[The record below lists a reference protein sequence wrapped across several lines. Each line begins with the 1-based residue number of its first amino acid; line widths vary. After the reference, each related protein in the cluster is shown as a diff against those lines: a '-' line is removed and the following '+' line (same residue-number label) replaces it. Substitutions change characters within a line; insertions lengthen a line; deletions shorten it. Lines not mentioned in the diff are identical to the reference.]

1 MLSTA
6 ASAVVGVPWSAAEI
20 DKLASCPRGSY
31 LDYRQRAK
39 AAAALLASQRSH
51 VADGWL
57 PYGLPGKGREYARRG
72 VVSVWCSDNWPKPA
86 VCQHDPLRPM
96 MPDQIFYETMPS
108 GGVGLPLRSVF
119 GNRIEFIHNFK
130 AASSTVSA
138 FFSCAY
144 GREMDSDAFDL
155 SVFVVRD
162 PIDRFISAVGELLRR
177 YVNDHCPEDVTGAV
191 KCSHDM
197 MMSPAFTDLNADRSD
212 FLAVR
217 EETLDEA
224 MKSTLWWPFA
234 QTNGVGLHVVTQ
246 LLTAFIGDIQCCH
259 SSYAMDHF
267 NPQSLF
273 ATYASRGI
281 DVVIST
287 ADLEA
292 GLEQVL
298 ARVPSVAPAGQCKL
312 SREKNSASTNKASA
326 AGDNLPSTAE
336 LRAALTDDHIR
347 QLCEIYAQDYSCFA
361 EWLPLPPECPPRA
374 ESKLPP
380 LPPAPPL
387 RPPPSVA
394 THTEASPPPPAL
406 AMPPLPPNEPDVLTI
421 GEGRH
426 KPSEP
431 PELIPAPSGSADQEG
446 SATQI
451 GFVSLLLLL
460 QVLVVVPILW
470 LKWWQAKVS
479 QAPEDESPQTKRR
492 CRASGRLAVCELV
505 PFDDA
510 DFSTI
515 DDGDDSVE
523 QSDLRADARR
533 SKRRDR
539 PRRHGRRSRR
549 STPETE
555 SPNGLPSAGFYGA
568 ALQDDFLD
576 DFDLD

>member
-1 MLSTA
+1 
-6 ASAVVGVPWSAAEI
+6 
-20 DKLASCPRGSY
+20 
-31 LDYRQRAK
+31 
-39 AAAALLASQRSH
+39 
-51 VADGWL
+51 
-57 PYGLPGKGREYARRG
+57 
-72 VVSVWCSDNWPKPA
+72 
-86 VCQHDPLRPM
+86 

-108 GGVGLPLRSVF
+108 GGVGLPLRSIF

-138 FFSCAY
+138 FLSCAY
-144 GREMDSDAFDL
+144 GREMDSDTFDL

-162 PIDRFISAVGELLRR
+162 PIDRFISGVGELLRR

-197 MMSPAFTDLNADRSD
+197 MMSPAFTDLHADRSD
-212 FLAVR
+212 FLRVR

-224 MKSTLWWPFA
+224 MTSTLWWPLA
-234 QTNGVGLHVVTQ
+234 KTEGVGLHVLTE

-267 NPQSLF
+267 NPQGLF

-281 DVVIST
+281 DMVIST

-298 ARVPSVAPAGQCKL
+298 ARVPSVAPPGQCKL
-312 SREKNSASTNKASA
+312 SREKNSARTNKASA

-374 ESKLPP
+374 ESQLPP
-380 LPPAPPL
+380 LPPAPPH
-387 RPPPSVA
+387 RPPPDSA
-394 THTEASPPPPAL
+394 TQTEASPPPPAL
-406 AMPPLPPNEPDVLTI
+406 AMPPLPPNEPDGYLM

-426 KPSEP
+426 NPSP
-431 PELIPAPSGSADQEG
+431 PPALIPATIEKLTASAGEEA
-446 SATQI
+446 SATPI
-451 GFVSLLLLL
+451 STVILLLLV
-460 QVLVVVPILW
+460 QVLVAVPILW
-470 LKWWQAKVS
+470 WCKRRQTKFS
-479 QAPEDESPQTKRR
+479 QTLEDKSPQPKRK

-515 DDGDDSVE
+515 DDGGDDLVN
-523 QSDLRADARR
+523 QLDMRAEARR
-533 SKRRDR
+533 SKRRER
-539 PRRHGRRSRR
+539 PKRDGRRSRR
-549 STPETE
+549 SAPEIE
-555 SPNGLPSAGFYGA
+555 SPDVLPSARFYGA
-568 ALQDDFLD
+568 ALQDDFMD